1 MADEVEEEEPKKS
14 GIVKII
20 IFVVAGILLIVV
32 GLGIGYFMFGG
43 EPEPDPS
50 AEVNQI
56 IEGKNTNAKDTE
68 KQKENEEGEVEGEDG
83 LIKKNVKSIPEVDS
97 YETTYFEFPGD
108 FTTNLKASRKFLQLS
123 VGVSTQYDEKVMEVV
138 DSHQLALR
146 SEILSTVSDF
156 TEEDISGS
164 DGKKK
169 LSDRLLTVLNAKL
182 ETLKEFP
189 GIEDVYFTAFILQW
203 FRLFL

>member
-1 MADEVEEEEPKKS
+1 M
-14 GIVKII
+14 
-20 IFVVAGILLIVV
+20 V
-32 GLGIGYFMFGG
+32 GLGIGYLIFGG

-56 IEGKNTNAKDTE
+56 IEGKETE
-68 KQKENEEGEVEGEDG
+68 KKEKEKSENNEEGEEVGEDG
-83 LIKKNVKSIPEVDS
+83 IIKKNVKAIPEVDS

-108 FTTNLKASRKFLQLS
+108 FTTNLKGSRKFLQVS

-146 SEILSTVSDF
+146 SEILSTISDF

-169 LSDRLLTVLNAKL
+169 LSERLMVVLNKKL
-182 ETLKEFP
+182 ETLNEFP
-189 GIEDVYFTAFILQW
+189 GIEDVYFTAFILQ
-203 FRLFL
+203 

>member
-1 MADEVEEEEPKKS
+1 MAEEVEEEPKKS
-14 GIVKII
+14 NLLKII
-20 IFVVAGILLIVV
+20 IFVVGGFLLIAV
-32 GLGIGYFMFGG
+32 GLGIGYFIFGG

-56 IEGKNTNAKDTE
+56 IEGKEAEKKKTE
-68 KQKENEEGEVEGEDG
+68 VDNKEGEEGEDG
-83 LIKKNVKSIPEVDS
+83 IVKKNVKSIPEVDT

-108 FTTNLKASRKFLQLS
+108 FTTNLKGSRKFLQVS

-146 SEILSTVSDF
+146 SEILSTISDF

-164 DGKKK
+164 NGKKK
-169 LSDRLLTVLNAKL
+169 LSERLIVVLNKKL
-182 ETLKEFP
+182 ESLDEFP
-189 GIEDVYFTAFILQW
+189 GIEDVYFTAFILQ
-203 FRLFL
+203 

>member
-1 MADEVEEEEPKKS
+1 MAEEVEEEPKKS
-14 GIVKII
+14 NLLKII
-20 IFVVAGILLIVV
+20 IFVVGGFLLIAV
-32 GLGIGYFMFGG
+32 GLGIGYFLFGG

-56 IEGKNTNAKDTE
+56 IEGKEAEKKKTE
-68 KQKENEEGEVEGEDG
+68 EVENKEGEEEGEDG
-83 LIKKNVKSIPEVDS
+83 IIKKNVKAIPEVDS

-108 FTTNLKASRKFLQLS
+108 FTTNLKGSRKFLQVS

-146 SEILSTVSDF
+146 SEILSTISDF

-164 DGKKK
+164 EGKKK
-169 LSDRLLTVLNAKL
+169 LSERLMVVLNKKL
-182 ETLKEFP
+182 ESLDEFP
-189 GIEDVYFTAFILQW
+189 GIEDVYFTAFILQ
-203 FRLFL
+203 

>member
-1 MADEVEEEEPKKS
+1 MAEEVEEEQKK
-14 GIVKII
+14 GGLIKII
-20 IFVVAGILLIVV
+20 IFAVAGIMLIAV
-32 GLGIGYFMFGG
+32 GLGIGYFIFGG

-56 IEGKNTNAKDTE
+56 IEGKETE
-68 KQKENEEGEVEGEDG
+68 KKEKEDSSEKKEGEEGEEGV
-83 LIKKNVKSIPEVDS
+83 IKKNVKEVPEVDT

-108 FTTNLKASRKFLQLS
+108 FTTNLKGSRKYLQVS

-146 SEILSTVSDF
+146 SEILSTISDF
-156 TEEDISGS
+156 TEEEISGS

-169 LSDRLLTVLNAKL
+169 LSERLMVVLNKKL
-182 ETLKEFP
+182 EALKEFP
-189 GIEDVYFTAFILQW
+189 GIEDVYFTAFILQ
-203 FRLFL
+203 

>member
-1 MADEVEEEEPKKS
+1 MAEEVEEEQKK
-14 GIVKII
+14 GGLIKII
-20 IFVVAGILLIVV
+20 IFVVAGIMLIAV
-32 GLGIGYFMFGG
+32 GLGIGYFIFGG

-56 IEGKNTNAKDTE
+56 IEGKETE
-68 KQKENEEGEVEGEDG
+68 KKEKEENAEKKEGEEGEEG
-83 LIKKNVKSIPEVDS
+83 IITKNVKEVPEVDA

-108 FTTNLKASRKFLQLS
+108 FTTNLKGSRKFLQVS

-146 SEILSTVSDF
+146 SEILSTISDF

-169 LSDRLLTVLNAKL
+169 LSDRLMVVLNKKL

-189 GIEDVYFTAFILQW
+189 GIEDVYFTAFILQ
-203 FRLFL
+203 

>member
-1 MADEVEEEEPKKS
+1 MAEEVEEEQKK
-14 GIVKII
+14 GGLIKII
-20 IFVVAGILLIVV
+20 IFVVAGIMLIAV
-32 GLGIGYFMFGG
+32 GLGIGYFIFGG

-56 IEGKNTNAKDTE
+56 IEGKETE
-68 KQKENEEGEVEGEDG
+68 KKEKEESSEKKEGEEGDEGV
-83 LIKKNVKSIPEVDS
+83 IKKNVKEVPEVDT

-108 FTTNLKASRKFLQLS
+108 FTTNLKGSRKFLQVS

-146 SEILSTVSDF
+146 SEILSTISDF
-156 TEEDISGS
+156 TEEEISGS

-169 LSDRLLTVLNAKL
+169 LSERLMVVLNKKL
-182 ETLKEFP
+182 EVLNEFP
-189 GIEDVYFTAFILQW
+189 GIEDVYFTAFILQ
-203 FRLFL
+203 

>member
-1 MADEVEEEEPKKS
+1 MAEEVEEEPKKS
-14 GIVKII
+14 NLLKII
-20 IFVVAGILLIVV
+20 IFVVGGFLLIAV
-32 GLGIGYFMFGG
+32 GLGIGYFLFGG

-56 IEGKNTNAKDTE
+56 IEGKEAEKKKTE
-68 KQKENEEGEVEGEDG
+68 EVENKEGEEEGEDG
-83 LIKKNVKSIPEVDS
+83 IIKKNVKAIPEVDS

-108 FTTNLKASRKFLQLS
+108 FTTNLKGSRKFLQVS

-146 SEILSTVSDF
+146 SEILSTISDF

-169 LSDRLLTVLNAKL
+169 LSDRLMVVLNKKL
-182 ETLKEFP
+182 ESLDEFP
-189 GIEDVYFTAFILQW
+189 GIEDVYFTAFILQ
-203 FRLFL
+203 

>member
-1 MADEVEEEEPKKS
+1 MAEEVEEEPKKS
-14 GIVKII
+14 NLLKII
-20 IFVVAGILLIVV
+20 IFVVGGILLIAV
-32 GLGIGYFMFGG
+32 GLGIGYFLFGG

-56 IEGKNTNAKDTE
+56 IEGKETE
-68 KQKENEEGEVEGEDG
+68 KKKTEDSENKEGEEEGEDG
-83 LIKKNVKSIPEVDS
+83 IIKKNVKAIPEVDS

-108 FTTNLKASRKFLQLS
+108 FTTNLKGSRKFLQVS

-146 SEILSTVSDF
+146 SEILSTISDF

-164 DGKKK
+164 EGKKK
-169 LSDRLLTVLNAKL
+169 LSERLITVLNKKL
-182 ETLKEFP
+182 ESLDEFP
-189 GIEDVYFTAFILQW
+189 GIEDVYFTAFILQ
-203 FRLFL
+203 

>member
-20 IFVVAGILLIVV
+20 IFVVSGILLIVI

-56 IEGKNTNAKDTE
+56 IEGKNTNAKETE

-108 FTTNLKASRKFLQLS
+108 FTTNLKGSRKFLQLS

-156 TEEDISGS
+156 SEEDISGS

-169 LSDRLLTVLNAKL
+169 LSDRLLVVLNAKL

-189 GIEDVYFTAFILQW
+189 GIEDVYFTAFILQ
-203 FRLFL
+203 

>member
-1 MADEVEEEEPKKS
+1 MAEEVEEEQKK
-14 GIVKII
+14 GGLIKII
-20 IFVVAGILLIVV
+20 IFVVAGIMLIAV
-32 GLGIGYFMFGG
+32 GLGIGYFIFGG

-56 IEGKNTNAKDTE
+56 IEGKETE
-68 KQKENEEGEVEGEDG
+68 KKEKEESSEKKEGEEGEEGV
-83 LIKKNVKSIPEVDS
+83 IQKNVKEVPEVDT

-108 FTTNLKASRKFLQLS
+108 FTTNLKGSRKFLQVS

-146 SEILSTVSDF
+146 SEILSTISDF
-156 TEEDISGS
+156 TEEEISGS

-169 LSDRLLTVLNAKL
+169 LSDRLMVVLNKKL
-182 ETLKEFP
+182 EALNEFP
-189 GIEDVYFTAFILQW
+189 GIEDVYFTAFILQ
-203 FRLFL
+203 

>member
-1 MADEVEEEEPKKS
+1 MAEEVEEEQKKS
-14 GIVKII
+14 NLLKII
-20 IFVVAGILLIVV
+20 IFVVGGISLIAV
-32 GLGIGYFMFGG
+32 GLGIGYFLFGG

-56 IEGKNTNAKDTE
+56 IQGKEAEKKKTKDA
-68 KQKENEEGEVEGEDG
+68 ENKEGEEEGEDG
-83 LIKKNVKSIPEVDS
+83 IIKKNVKAIPEVDS

-108 FTTNLKASRKFLQLS
+108 FTTNLKGSRKFLQVS

-146 SEILSTVSDF
+146 SEILSTISDF

-169 LSDRLLTVLNAKL
+169 LSERLMVVLNKKL
-182 ETLKEFP
+182 ESLDEFP
-189 GIEDVYFTAFILQW
+189 GIEDVYFTAFILQ
-203 FRLFL
+203 

>member
-1 MADEVEEEEPKKS
+1 MADEVEDEEPKKS
-14 GIVKII
+14 GLIKIVIM
-20 IFVVAGILLIVV
+20 VVAAILLIAV
-32 GLGIGYFMFGG
+32 GLGIGYFIFGG

-56 IEGKNTNAKDTE
+56 IEGKNTNV
-68 KQKENEEGEVEGEDG
+68 KEAQEEDETKEGEVEGEDG
-83 LIKKNVKSIPEVDS
+83 VLQKNVKAIPEVNS

-108 FTTNLKASRKFLQLS
+108 FTTNLKDSRKFLQLS

-156 TEEDISGS
+156 SEEDISGS

-169 LSDRLLTVLNAKL
+169 LSERLIVVLNAKL
-182 ETLKEFP
+182 EKLKEFP
-189 GIEDVYFTAFILQW
+189 GIEDVYFTAFILQ
-203 FRLFL
+203 

>member
-1 MADEVEEEEPKKS
+1 MAEEVEEEQKK
-14 GIVKII
+14 GGLVKII
-20 IFVVAGILLIVV
+20 IFVVAGIMLIAV
-32 GLGIGYFMFGG
+32 GLGIGYFIFGG

-56 IEGKNTNAKDTE
+56 IEGKETE
-68 KQKENEEGEVEGEDG
+68 KKEKEESAEKKEGEEGEEGM
-83 LIKKNVKSIPEVDS
+83 ITKNVKEVPEVDA

-108 FTTNLKASRKFLQLS
+108 FTTNLKGSRKFLQVS

-146 SEILSTVSDF
+146 SEILSTISDF

-169 LSDRLLTVLNAKL
+169 LSDRLMVVLNKKL

-189 GIEDVYFTAFILQW
+189 GIEDVYFTAFILQ
-203 FRLFL
+203 

>member
-1 MADEVEEEEPKKS
+1 MAEEVEEEPKKS
-14 GIVKII
+14 NLLKII
-20 IFVVAGILLIVV
+20 IFVVAGLLLIVV
-32 GLGIGYFMFGG
+32 GLGIGYFIFGG

-56 IEGKNTNAKDTE
+56 IEGKEAVKKE
-68 KQKENEEGEVEGEDG
+68 KEEIENDKEGEEVGEDG
-83 LIKKNVKSIPEVDS
+83 LIKKNVKAIPEVDS

-108 FTTNLKASRKFLQLS
+108 FTTNLKGSRKFLQVS

-169 LSDRLLTVLNAKL
+169 LSDRLMVVLNKKL
-182 ETLKEFP
+182 ETLNEFP
-189 GIEDVYFTAFILQW
+189 GIEDVYFTAFILQ
-203 FRLFL
+203 

>member
-1 MADEVEEEEPKKS
+1 MAEEVEEEPKKS
-14 GIVKII
+14 NLLKII
-20 IFVVAGILLIVV
+20 IFVVGGILLIAV
-32 GLGIGYFMFGG
+32 GLGIGYFVFGG

-56 IEGKNTNAKDTE
+56 IEGKEAEKKKTE
-68 KQKENEEGEVEGEDG
+68 DAENKEGEEEGEDG
-83 LIKKNVKSIPEVDS
+83 IIKKNVKAIPEVDS

-108 FTTNLKASRKFLQLS
+108 FTTNLKGSRKFLQVS

-146 SEILSTVSDF
+146 SEILSTISDF

-164 DGKKK
+164 EGKKK
-169 LSDRLLTVLNAKL
+169 LSERLIVVLNKKL
-182 ETLKEFP
+182 ETLDEFP
-189 GIEDVYFTAFILQW
+189 GIEDVYFTAFILQ
-203 FRLFL
+203 

>member
-1 MADEVEEEEPKKS
+1 MAEEVEEEPKKS
-14 GIVKII
+14 NLLKII
-20 IFVVAGILLIVV
+20 IFVVAGLLLIVV
-32 GLGIGYFMFGG
+32 GLGIGYMIFGG

-56 IEGKNTNAKDTE
+56 IEGKETE
-68 KQKENEEGEVEGEDG
+68 KKEKSENNEEGEEVGEDG
-83 LIKKNVKSIPEVDS
+83 IIKKNVKAIPEVDS

-108 FTTNLKASRKFLQLS
+108 FTTNLKGSRKFLQVS

-146 SEILSTVSDF
+146 SEILSTISDF

-169 LSDRLLTVLNAKL
+169 LSERLMVVLNKKL
-182 ETLKEFP
+182 ETLNEFP
-189 GIEDVYFTAFILQW
+189 GIEDVYFTAFILQ
-203 FRLFL
+203 

>member
-1 MADEVEEEEPKKS
+1 MAEEVEEEPKKS
-14 GIVKII
+14 NLLKII
-20 IFVVAGILLIVV
+20 IFVVAGLLLIVV
-32 GLGIGYFMFGG
+32 GLGIGYLIFGG

-56 IEGKNTNAKDTE
+56 IEGKESE
-68 KQKENEEGEVEGEDG
+68 KKENEKSENSEEGEEVGEDG
-83 LIKKNVKSIPEVDS
+83 IIKKNVKAIPEVDS

-108 FTTNLKASRKFLQLS
+108 FTTNLKGSRKFLQVS

-146 SEILSTVSDF
+146 SEILSTISDF
-156 TEEDISGS
+156 TEADISGS

-169 LSDRLLTVLNAKL
+169 LSERLMVVLNKKL
-182 ETLKEFP
+182 ETLNEFP
-189 GIEDVYFTAFILQW
+189 GIEDVYFTAFILQ
-203 FRLFL
+203 

>member
-1 MADEVEEEEPKKS
+1 MAEEVEEEQKK
-14 GIVKII
+14 GGLIKII
-20 IFVVAGILLIVV
+20 IFVVAGIMLIAV
-32 GLGIGYFMFGG
+32 GLGIGYFIFGG

-56 IEGKNTNAKDTE
+56 IEGKETE
-68 KQKENEEGEVEGEDG
+68 KKEKEESSEKKEGEEGEEGV
-83 LIKKNVKSIPEVDS
+83 IKKNVKEVPEVDT

-108 FTTNLKASRKFLQLS
+108 FTTNLKDSRKFLQVS

-146 SEILSTVSDF
+146 SEILSTISDF
-156 TEEDISGS
+156 TEEEISGS

-169 LSDRLLTVLNAKL
+169 LSDRLMVVLNKKL
-182 ETLKEFP
+182 EALNEFP
-189 GIEDVYFTAFILQW
+189 GIEDVYFTAFILQ
-203 FRLFL
+203 

>member
-1 MADEVEEEEPKKS
+1 MADEVEDEEPKK
-14 GIVKII
+14 GGLIKII
-20 IFVVAGILLIVV
+20 IMVVAAILLIAV
-32 GLGIGYFMFGG
+32 GLGIGYFIFGG
-43 EPEPDPS
+43 EPDPDPS

-56 IEGKNTNAKDTE
+56 IEGKNTKE
-68 KQKENEEGEVEGEDG
+68 KETSEEDDNKEGEVEGEDG
-83 LIKKNVKSIPEVDS
+83 VLQKNVKSIPEVNS

-108 FTTNLKASRKFLQLS
+108 FTTNLKNSRKFLQLS

-169 LSDRLLTVLNAKL
+169 LSERLMVVLNAKL
-182 ETLKEFP
+182 EKLKEFP
-189 GIEDVYFTAFILQW
+189 GIEDVYFTAFILQ
-203 FRLFL
+203 

>member
-56 IEGKNTNAKDTE
+56 IEGKNTKAKE
-68 KQKENEEGEVEGEDG
+68 IEEQKQNEEGEVEGEDG

-108 FTTNLKASRKFLQLS
+108 FTTNLKGSRKFLQLS

-156 TEEDISGS
+156 SEDDISGS

-169 LSDRLLTVLNAKL
+169 LSDRLLVVLNAKL

-189 GIEDVYFTAFILQW
+189 GIEDVYFTAFILQ
-203 FRLFL
+203 

>member
-1 MADEVEEEEPKKS
+1 MAEEVEEEQKK
-14 GIVKII
+14 GGLIKII
-20 IFVVAGILLIVV
+20 IFVVAGIMLIAV
-32 GLGIGYFMFGG
+32 GLGIGYFIFGG

-56 IEGKNTNAKDTE
+56 IEGKETE
-68 KQKENEEGEVEGEDG
+68 KKEKEESSEKREGEEGEEGV
-83 LIKKNVKSIPEVDS
+83 IKKNVKEVPEVDT

-108 FTTNLKASRKFLQLS
+108 FTTNLKGSRKFLQVS

-146 SEILSTVSDF
+146 SEILSTISDF
-156 TEEDISGS
+156 TEEEISGS

-169 LSDRLLTVLNAKL
+169 LSDRLMVVLNKKL
-182 ETLKEFP
+182 EALNEFP
-189 GIEDVYFTAFILQW
+189 GIEDVYFTAFILQ
-203 FRLFL
+203 

>member
-1 MADEVEEEEPKKS
+1 MAEEVEEEPKKS
-14 GIVKII
+14 NLLKII
-20 IFVVAGILLIVV
+20 IFVVGGFLLIAV
-32 GLGIGYFMFGG
+32 GLGIGYFLFGG

-56 IEGKNTNAKDTE
+56 IEGKEAE
-68 KQKENEEGEVEGEDG
+68 KKKSEDAENKEGEEEGDDG
-83 LIKKNVKSIPEVDS
+83 IIKKNVKAIPEVDS

-108 FTTNLKASRKFLQLS
+108 FTTNLKGSRKFLQVS

-146 SEILSTVSDF
+146 SEILSTISDF

-164 DGKKK
+164 DGKRK
-169 LSDRLLTVLNAKL
+169 LSERLMVVLNKKL
-182 ETLKEFP
+182 ETLNEFP
-189 GIEDVYFTAFILQW
+189 GIEDVYFTAFILQ
-203 FRLFL
+203 

>member
-1 MADEVEEEEPKKS
+1 MAEEVEEEPKKS
-14 GIVKII
+14 NLLKII
-20 IFVVAGILLIVV
+20 IFVVAGLLLIVV
-32 GLGIGYFMFGG
+32 GLGIGYFIFGG

-56 IEGKNTNAKDTE
+56 IEGKEAE
-68 KQKENEEGEVEGEDG
+68 KKEDEKNENDQEGEEVGEDG
-83 LIKKNVKSIPEVDS
+83 LIKKNVKAIPEVDS

-108 FTTNLKASRKFLQLS
+108 FTTNLKGSRKFLQVS

-146 SEILSTVSDF
+146 SEILSTISDF

-164 DGKKK
+164 EGKKK
-169 LSDRLLTVLNAKL
+169 LSKRLIEVLNKKL
-182 ETLKEFP
+182 ESLDEFP
-189 GIEDVYFTAFILQW
+189 GIEDVYFTAFILQ
-203 FRLFL
+203 